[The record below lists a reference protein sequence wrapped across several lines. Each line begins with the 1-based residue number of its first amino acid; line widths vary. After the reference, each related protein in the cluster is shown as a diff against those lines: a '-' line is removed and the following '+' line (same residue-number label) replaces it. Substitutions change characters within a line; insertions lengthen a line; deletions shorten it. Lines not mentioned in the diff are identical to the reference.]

1 MGYDDNNPQHRK
13 ELTDYLTRPDTRSKE
28 EQDKVIAVQEKAELN
43 RMNGKRAGYGLPPV
57 KAKAKSME
65 EIGHPCLTPRLM
77 ANGALH
83 FRLLLR
89 TIPDCSE

>member
-1 MGYDDNNPQHRK
+1 MGYDENNPQHRK

-57 KAKAKSME
+57 KAKAKSLDNHITDTLNKFE
-65 EIGHPCLTPRLM
+65 R
-77 ANGALH
+77 
-83 FRLLLR
+83 R
-89 TIPDCSE
+89 TFNPTTSN